1 MKNRKVHSTA
11 GVAVSIERLSNGLRI
26 HTEGAQLDIVVYTAD
41 VVRFIYRKKTQE
53 IEFSF
58 STVQAPDNV
67 PFEVLDNATEFILK
81 TQVLDVHISRSN
93 LSLRIENKQGVVLNE
108 DDAALA
114 SGWIGDEVTCYKKVQ
129 AGERFIGLGEKNGN
143 LDRRG
148 KAFTNWNTDYFA
160 YPVDGDPLYCSIPFY
175 MGVHSNTCYGIYL
188 DNSHKSVFN
197 FGASNRRFIYF
208 QASDGPM
215 DYYFINGP
223 EAADVLK
230 KYIGLTGAMPLPPLW
245 SLGFQQC
252 RYSYYPDS
260 EVLTLVQNFRN
271 RNIPAD
277 VVYLDIHYM
286 QDYKV
291 FTWDAQRFPNPKQL
305 ADQMREMG
313 FKLITILDPGIK
325 TDTAYTVYN
334 SAQQND
340 VLVKYPDGALY
351 EGEVWPGWSAFP
363 DFTSHKGRDWWASQ
377 MKELVETGVS
387 GFWTDMNEPA
397 TWGQH
402 MPDCIEFDY
411 EEEGAAHKKARNIY
425 GMQMARATH
434 DGALIHKP
442 HERPFV
448 LTRAGFAGV
457 QRFAAVWTG
466 DNVST
471 DEHMLAGVRLVNS
484 LGLSGV
490 AFAGYDVGGF
500 AGESGAALYARWIQI
515 GAFSPFFR
523 GHSMINTRD
532 AEPWAFGEE
541 VEEIARNFIQLR
553 YRLIPYLYS
562 IFYEASQNGMPV
574 QRSLA
579 LKYTHDARVYQSEF
593 QNQYLFGPAV
603 LVAPLRSD
611 SVYHKIFLPEGL
623 WYDLYTDQQL
633 NGASEH
639 ILEYSIERAALWIKA
654 GSVIPLQKSVQH
666 LATLQ
671 TNDTL
676 ELHFYLGADGAF
688 QYYEDDGSS
697 FGYQSGMYY
706 TRMIRILANTI
717 HIEAAEGAFV
727 SRFSHYKCYF
737 HGCQHNRIL
746 IDGMEQKMNSE
757 SYRFIEPV
765 SDFDPFSK
773 RSENP
778 FEIRNL
784 YHILIEAP
792 SGHLTIEF

>member
-1 MKNRKVHSTA
+1 MKNRKIHTTA
-11 GVAVSIERLSNGLRI
+11 GDAVGAQKLPNGLRI
-26 HTEGAQLDIVVYTAD
+26 LTDRAFLD
-41 VVRFIYRKKTQE
+41 VVIYSSDVLRFIYRQQAQE
-53 IEFSF
+53 IEYSF
-58 STVQAPDNV
+58 STVQMPQNV
-67 PFEVLDNATEFILK
+67 SFDVQENATEFIIQ
-81 TQVLDVHISRSN
+81 TEALDVHVSRN
-93 LSLRIENKQGVVLNE
+93 HLSLQIKNKQGVVLNE
-108 DDAALA
+108 DDASLGC
-114 SGWIGDEVTCYKKVQ
+114 GWIGDEVTCYKKVQ
-129 AGERFIGLGEKNGN
+129 EGERFIGLGEKNGN
-143 LDRRG
+143 LDRKG

-160 YPVDGDPLYCSIPFY
+160 YPVDGDPLYCSIPFFI
-175 MGVHSNTCYGIYL
+175 GIHSNTCYGIYM

-223 EAADVLK
+223 KPADVLQ
-230 KYIGLTGAMPLPPLW
+230 KYTWLTGTMQLPPLW
-245 SLGFQQC
+245 SMGFQQC

-260 EVLTLVQNFRN
+260 EVLTLAQNFRN

-291 FTWDAQRFPNPKQL
+291 FTWDNERFSNPKQL
-305 ADQMREMG
+305 AEQMREMG

-325 TDTAYTVYN
+325 TDTGYDVFN

-340 VLVKYPDGALY
+340 VLVKYPDGELY

-363 DFTSHKGRDWWASQ
+363 DFTSEKGRAWWADQ
-377 MKELVETGVS
+377 MKGLIDTGIS

-411 EEEGAAHKKARNIY
+411 ENEGAAHKKARNVY
-425 GMQMARATH
+425 GMQMARATR
-434 DGALIHKP
+434 DGALSHKP
-442 HERPFV
+442 DERPFV

-484 LGLSGV
+484 LGISGV
-490 AFAGYDVGGF
+490 AFSGYDVGGF

-562 IFYEASQNGMPV
+562 VFYEASKTGMPV

-579 LKYTHDARVYQSEF
+579 LDYTFDHRVYKNEF
-593 QNQYLFGPAV
+593 QNQYMFGPAV

-611 SVYHKIFLPEGL
+611 AQYHKIFLPQGL
-623 WYDLYTDQQL
+623 WYDVYTDKQL
-633 NGASEH
+633 LGDAEP
-639 ILEYSIERAALWIKA
+639 ILEYPIERAALWIKA
-654 GSVIPLQKSVQH
+654 GSIIPMQKCVPH
-666 LATLQ
+666 LSSLHK
-671 TNDTL
+671 NDTL
-676 ELHFYLGADGAF
+676 ELHFYLGADGEF

-697 FGYQSGMYY
+697 FDYRSGAYLQRNM
-706 TRMIRILANTI
+706 RISGNTI
-717 HIEAAEGAFV
+717 YIEAAQGNYA
-727 SRFSHYKCYF
+727 SRFSHFKCYF
-737 HGCQHNRIL
+737 HGCTKNTLQINGR
-746 IDGMEQKMNSE
+746 EQEMKTE
-757 SYRFIEPV
+757 TYRFIDPV
-765 SDFDPFSK
+765 SDFDPFSR
-773 RSENP
+773 RSENQ
-778 FEIRNL
+778 FEISNL
-784 YHILIEAP
+784 HFTIIEAP
-792 SGHLTIEF
+792 TALLTIEF

>member
-1 MKNRKVHSTA
+1 MKNRKVHTCA
-11 GVAVSIERLSNGLRI
+11 GKAVGSEAIPNGWRI
-26 HTEGAQLDIVVYTAD
+26 IGEYAQLDIVVYTTD
-41 VVRFIYRKKTQE
+41 VLRFIYRRLEQHPE
-53 IEFSF
+53 HSF
-58 STVQAPDNV
+58 ATIRESSQV
-67 PFEVLDNATEFILK
+67 PFEVHESGSAYILK
-81 TQVLDVHISRSN
+81 TEDLKVSVSRNNFSV
-93 LSLRIENKQGVVLNE
+93 RVENKSGIVLNE
-108 DDAALA
+108 DDDAL
-114 SGWIGDEVTCYKKVQ
+114 SCGWIGDEVTCYKKVQ

-175 MGVHSNTCYGIYL
+175 MGVHSNLSYGIYM
-188 DNSHKSVFN
+188 DNTHKSVFN
-197 FGASNRRFIYF
+197 FGASNRRFVYF

-215 DYYFINGP
+215 DYFFINGP
-223 EAADVLK
+223 EASDVLQ
-230 KYIGLTGAMPLPPLW
+230 KYTWLTGSMPLPPLW

-260 EVLTLVQNFRN
+260 EVLTLARNFRN

-291 FTWDAQRFPNPKQL
+291 FTWDAERFPNPKQL
-305 ADQMREMG
+305 ADEMREMG

-325 TDTAYTVYN
+325 TDKAYEVFN

-340 VLVKYPDGALY
+340 ILVKYPDGALY

-363 DFTSHKGRDWWASQ
+363 DFTGYKGRAWWASQ
-377 MKELVETGVS
+377 MKELIETGIS

-411 EEEGAAHKKARNIY
+411 EGEGAAHKKARNIY

-434 DGALIHKP
+434 DGALIHNP
-442 HERPFV
+442 PERPFV

-515 GAFSPFFR
+515 GALSPFFR

-553 YRLIPYLYS
+553 YRLIPYIYS
-562 IFYEASQNGMPV
+562 VFYEASQNGMPV

-579 LKYTHDARVYQSEF
+579 LQYTHEERVYNSEF

-611 SVYHKIFLPEGL
+611 SAYHKIFLPEGR
-623 WYDLYTDQQL
+623 WYDLYSDLQL

-654 GSVIPLQKSVQH
+654 GSVIPLQKTVQH
-666 LATLQ
+666 LSALK

-676 ELHFYLGADGAF
+676 ELHFYLGADGTF

-697 FGYQSGMYY
+697 FGYRSGLYF
-706 TRMIRILANTI
+706 TRMIRIVGNTI
-717 HIEAAEGAFV
+717 RIEAAEGDYV
-727 SRFSHYKCYF
+727 SRFSQYKCYF
-737 HGCQHNRIL
+737 HGCPNNTIQINGI
-746 IDGMEQKMNSE
+746 EQQMDAE
-757 SYRFIEPV
+757 TYRFIEPV

-784 YHILIEAP
+784 FHILIEAP
-792 SGHLTIEF
+792 SELLTIEF